1 MARNEA
7 NNPSVATRHLNIRYA
22 LKGAFAQR
30 RLGKA
35 SPGLLNRY
43 FKK

>member
-1 MARNEA
+1 MARDEA
-7 NNPSVATRHLNIRYA
+7 NNPSVAYA
-22 LKGAFAQR
+22 TPPFAQR
-30 RLGKA
+30 RRGKA